1 MCLFLSRVR
10 SGILYPVTSCS
21 VRIRTNMIKL
31 IVQQPANANIFF
43 TAADLCALPASWL
56 CKADDHAEAFLRQM
70 AKLFLPLQ
78 AELC

>member
-1 MCLFLSRVR
+1 
-10 SGILYPVTSCS
+10 
-21 VRIRTNMIKL
+21 MIKL